1 MKNKNYEITKDG
13 KGFIVLF
20 NQCGQNTAFSLKASV
35 FKRME
40 EQLGLEFR
48 GISVSS
54 YCPTCKENDSF
65 IFSQSSSSDDKLT
78 KLNKDDNE

>member
-1 MKNKNYEITKDG
+1 MENKNYKITKDG

-20 NQCGQNTAFSLKASV
+20 NQCGQNTAFFLKASV

-48 GISVSS
+48 GISATS
-54 YCPTCKENDSF
+54 YCPTCQENDSF
-65 IFSQSSSSDDKLT
+65 IFSQSSVSD
-78 KLNKDDNE
+78 NKPTDIIDSK